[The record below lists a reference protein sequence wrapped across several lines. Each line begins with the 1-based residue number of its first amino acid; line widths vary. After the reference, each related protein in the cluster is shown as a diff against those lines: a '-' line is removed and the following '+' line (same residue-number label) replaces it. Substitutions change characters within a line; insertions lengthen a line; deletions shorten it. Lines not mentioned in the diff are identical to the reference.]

1 MTHTI
6 KLNTAIDLNFKIVR
20 VELPEAVTRVV
31 YSAEK
36 VRFIDIETTRN
47 QGFVDVTHNDPSEW
61 IAEIDGQRAYEQV
74 TFDAT
79 EYEYPEG
86 TRSILWEVYSFSD
99 KGIDDDLEIENV
111 ATFDIPSFI
120 VDMLL

>member
-20 VELPEAVTRVV
+20 VESPEVVTRVV
-31 YSAEK
+31 YSAEQ
-36 VRFIDIETTRN
+36 VRFIDIDLSRPL
-47 QGFVDVTHNDPSEW
+47 GYVDIIHPDRSEW
-61 IAEIDGQRAYEQV
+61 IVEIDGQRVYEQV

-79 EYEYPEG
+79 EYQSLEG
-86 TRSILWEVYSFSD
+86 TRTILWQVYSFSD
-99 KGIDDDLEIENV
+99 KGIEDDLEVENI
-111 ATFDIPSFI
+111 ATSDIPSFI